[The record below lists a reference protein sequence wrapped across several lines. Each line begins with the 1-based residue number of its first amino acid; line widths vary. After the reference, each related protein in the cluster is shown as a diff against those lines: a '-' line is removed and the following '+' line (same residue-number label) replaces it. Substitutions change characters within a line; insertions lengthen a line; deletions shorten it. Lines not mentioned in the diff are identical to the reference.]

1 MQLGALV
8 LVYAGGGIA
17 YNSMVEGKS
26 GLAAMPNL
34 DFWLSTGGLLQV
46 GSLPCACVLGSSVV
60 SRVPSV
66 LIVSASTHSR

>member
-1 MQLGALV
+1 
-8 LVYAGGGIA
+8 
-17 YNSMVEGKS
+17 MVEGKS

-34 DFWLSTGGLLQV
+34 DFWLSTGGLVQV